1 MKRLLSFLWS
11 GCWHEWVDEKRE
23 AVTFVS
29 DYSPDVSG
37 YRVFQKCKKCGDTR
51 VKRLM

>member
-11 GCWHEWVDEKRE
+11 GCWHEWVDEKE
-23 AVTFVS
+23 E
-29 DYSPDVSG
+29 DVIFENRYYGNTPG
-37 YRVFQKCKKCGDTR
+37 YRVFQKCKKCGDKR